1 MSEAKQAL
9 TALWLDPVDQGP
21 GHGLQALLR
30 SGLDIRLP
38 PGPRLR
44 RQSDL
49 EGIELLILRL
59 DDSGRSLRE
68 HLGDWGIDAAGDLPK
83 PVIARVSPRDIA
95 AAVRV
100 LDQGAAHAL
109 SADDFSLNS
118 WRDAV
123 ERIERQCT
131 EPAYVFVDP
140 ASEQMLGLAE
150 RVARTDVNVLLDGP
164 TGAGKDV
171 LARVIHDSS
180 ARAAQPFV
188 AFNCAALP
196 EHLIEDSLFGHER
209 GAFTGAHRDHPGL
222 FEQAQHG
229 TLFLDEIGD
238 MPLHLQAKLLR
249 VLQERQCVRLGGTRP
264 IRLDVRILA
273 ATHRDLIG
281 AIREGHFREDLF
293 FRLSTFRINVPPL
306 AQRPGDV
313 IPLARCFVAQ
323 INAGANR
330 HVSLSA
336 EAEAHLLM
344 HAWPGNVRELQN
356 VIQRALVLCDA
367 ELIGPEHLMF
377 DQFIAVNP
385 PESVSMQPPTFHWG
399 QASLKPANN
408 AAGRGL
414 PTAGSTYRLADA
426 DSADSRMTMHKT
438 ESIGHALSDIPDQA
452 VRQDDPAGH
461 PGHQTLQSQ
470 RDVHECRTITA
481 ALASARNRNEAAELL
496 GISPR
501 TLRYRLA
508 RLRERG
514 FQISPA
520 A

>member
-1 MSEAKQAL
+1 MAEAKQAL
-9 TALWLDPVDQGP
+9 TALWLDPVDQDP
-21 GHGLQALLR
+21 GSGLQVLRR
-30 SGLDIRLP
+30 SGLDIRMP
-38 PGPRLR
+38 PGPNLR

-49 EGIELLILRL
+49 DGVELLILRL
-59 DDSGRSLRE
+59 DDSGRSLQE
-68 HLGDWGIDAAGDLPK
+68 QLEDWGFDPAAELPK

-109 SADDFSLNS
+109 AADDFSLNS
-118 WRDAV
+118 WHGAV
-123 ERIERQCT
+123 ERIERKCI

-180 ARAAQPFV
+180 ARAEHPFV

-222 FEQAQHG
+222 FEQAQQG

-281 AIREGHFREDLF
+281 AIREGDFREDLF
-293 FRLSTFRINVPPL
+293 FRLSTFRITVPPL
-306 AQRPGDV
+306 AQRLGDV

-330 HVSLSA
+330 RVALSA
-336 EAEAHLLM
+336 EAESRLLM

-356 VIQRALVLCDA
+356 VIQRALVLCDTD
-367 ELIGPEHLMF
+367 LIGPEHLMF
-377 DQFIAVNP
+377 DQFMAVTP
-385 PESVSMQPPTFHWG
+385 HHPVSMGSSAAHWT
-399 QASLKPANN
+399 QASAPAP
-408 AAGRGL
+408 AAEGLGL
-414 PTAGSTYRLADA
+414 PVASSTYRPLGATPTDSMIRTSETGLSSPADQNG
-426 DSADSRMTMHKT
+426 DHS
-438 ESIGHALSDIPDQA
+438 
-452 VRQDDPAGH
+452 
-461 PGHQTLQSQ
+461 LQSQ
-470 RDVHECRTITA
+470 RDVHECQTISA

-514 FQISPA
+514 FQVSPA